1 MTVRAVPYLLRL
13 GQLPQNKV
21 DAADVKADF
30 GRGVLDSHEGVQGCP
45 PFLPVRRAHPFLP
58 QPDRLNQGHG
68 AVGTARGVPG
78 RAVGFAPLLVLPRGA
93 AQALSSSLLPVLLP
107 SLLPV
112 LQTWQEVAL
121 LTSVKQPRDGE
132 VGQRLPQPP
141 TVSTRCCLGLHTRS
155 SLAAAPHLFGF
166 SFSRFFMKS
175 HGFCQLGG

>member
-1 MTVRAVPYLLRL
+1 MPVSRVVTVRAVPYLLRL

-30 GRGVLDSHEGVQGCP
+30 GRGVLDSHEGIQGCP

-78 RAVGFAPLLVLPRGA
+78 RVVGFAPLLVLPCGA
-93 AQALSSSLLPVLLP
+93 AQALSSSLLPVFLP

-121 LTSVKQPRDGE
+121 LTSVKRSPGMGKWGRGCLSHRWFPR
-132 VGQRLPQPP
+132 
-141 TVSTRCCLGLHTRS
+141 CAALGCTPGPLWQLLLA
-155 SLAAAPHLFGF
+155 SLGFPSPGF
-166 SFSRFFMKS
+166 S
-175 HGFCQLGG
+175 